1 MPRRCMRGLTR
12 EQEGSKCC
20 YLSWLE
26 QQHLLIRDGSTF
38 CRWLS
43 LRVECMES
51 YLSRRGEELVCCGA
65 CTQCWYVCTDMLL
78 DILFNTKTAPPTVE
92 TDIAALDDV
101 MLALVRARRGNPL
114 CDEFFLPKC
123 LAHLS
128 LP

>member
-1 MPRRCMRGLTR
+1 MRGLTR
-12 EQEGSKCC
+12 EQEQSKCC
-20 YLSWLE
+20 YLSWLQE
-26 QQHLLIRDGSTF
+26 QRQNTDELPNEGSTF
-38 CRWLS
+38 CSWLS
-43 LRVECMES
+43 LRVQCMES

-78 DILFNTKTAPPTVE
+78 DILFNSKISVPTVQTE
-92 TDIAALDDV
+92 LVSLDDV
-101 MLALVRARRGNPL
+101 MLALVRSRRGNAL